1 MEFIM
6 RSTSINMIFTAKKI
20 AESGQAALFSVALI
34 PVILLAVLFVF
45 NTGQQTA
52 VKLKTQNA
60 ADAAAF
66 SAMQMEARELNFI
79 AYTNRAMVANQVA
92 IGQTISLVSWGRYI
106 NSLGVNIR
114 NVGNFAQI
122 IPGVGSIIATITNAI
137 AQSTNVLNQSI
148 ETASNVLLPALDLA
162 DSALSGSQEAY
173 HLANGV
179 FDPGGGNNHP
189 GGAMTAVAEQVV
201 KLNDANGQLNTI
213 IMATNLSSYFKNR
226 GNLLQRWGGDKEQAQ
241 NRMASMINASRDGF
255 TSTRNNLPTPL
266 LPVKSGNLYVTGW
279 EFRRAGGSEIAKT
292 SEGKF
297 VWSGMDTLSLHVWAR
312 KGIILGGKKWIEIP
326 LGYGASQ
333 TGNGSNFSYPG
344 QYLEKSSTP
353 QTVFPSTE
361 RTVNLPAY
369 QDSRSQNAQG
379 SNIAAFKNPGEQDS
393 TGASMRSVG
402 GDATRFSAG
411 GINRYW
417 DFNRN
422 SPQLKD
428 ANGDPADVMPSYV
441 VVVEH
446 DRQNVRDASNALGI
460 KQSAQDKTN
469 ISLAQDN
476 PGKHIRSMAKAQAFF
491 RRPAS
496 LWQRADAYDERAN
509 LFSPFWEARLV
520 DLNARERSL
529 YATLLGLQ

>member
-1 MEFIM
+1 M

-189 GGAMTAVAEQVV
+189 GGAMTAVAE
-201 KLNDANGQLNTI
+201 G
-213 IMATNLSSYFKNR
+213 SS
-226 GNLLQRWGGDKEQAQ
+226 
-241 NRMASMINASRDGF
+241 
-255 TSTRNNLPTPL
+255 
-266 LPVKSGNLYVTGW
+266 
-279 EFRRAGGSEIAKT
+279 
-292 SEGKF
+292 
-297 VWSGMDTLSLHVWAR
+297 
-312 KGIILGGKKWIEIP
+312 
-326 LGYGASQ
+326 
-333 TGNGSNFSYPG
+333 
-344 QYLEKSSTP
+344 
-353 QTVFPSTE
+353 
-361 RTVNLPAY
+361 
-369 QDSRSQNAQG
+369 
-379 SNIAAFKNPGEQDS
+379 
-393 TGASMRSVG
+393 
-402 GDATRFSAG
+402 
-411 GINRYW
+411 
-417 DFNRN
+417 
-422 SPQLKD
+422 
-428 ANGDPADVMPSYV
+428 
-441 VVVEH
+441 
-446 DRQNVRDASNALGI
+446 
-460 KQSAQDKTN
+460 
-469 ISLAQDN
+469 
-476 PGKHIRSMAKAQAFF
+476 
-491 RRPAS
+491 
-496 LWQRADAYDERAN
+496 
-509 LFSPFWEARLV
+509 LF
-520 DLNARERSL
+520 
-529 YATLLGLQ
+529 